1 MSAPR
6 LVWMPPDFDVA
17 YVSKSDYDELQ
28 AKLTETEKVLEMTTK
43 GVELQNQTLS
53 FLSKKLTEA
62 ERLNALAL
70 EAMKEAQRVSHKVV
84 GLKLKVLNNAIKEL
98 EALK

>member
-6 LVWMPPDFDVA
+6 VFYMDLNPKGVKGDVTEP
-17 YVSKSDYDELQ
+17 VQKSDYDELQ
-28 AKLTETEKVLEMTTK
+28 AKLTES
-43 GVELQNQTLS
+43 Q
-53 FLSKKLTEA
+53 
-62 ERLNALAL
+62 RLNTVAL

>member
-1 MSAPR
+1 MSAPTIHR
-6 LVWMPPDFDVA
+6 FWTTTTSGTSSYSR
-17 YVSKSDYDELQ
+17 YVDYVEKSDYDELQ
-28 AKLTETEKVLEMTTK
+28 AKLTEAESVNKV
-43 GVELQNQTLS
+43 
-53 FLSKKLTEA
+53 
-62 ERLNALAL
+62 AL